1 MFLLNVHYSNG
12 GYMKKIFL
20 VIIIIFLISVTNVS
34 SNSYDYLISD
44 DSYGLYSLYVDGLNT
59 NNFFSFFSDINVI
72 RIYPYINPIYKD
84 RIGNVSYKID
94 SFNLYYEIN
103 TFKNKYLSL
112 IKKNSYSDYNYLYLN
127 GISIDRV
134 DVYMSGTD
142 LYNFLSDSNLVLTV
156 KKITDSSV

>member
-1 MFLLNVHYSNG
+1 
-12 GYMKKIFL
+12 MKKIFL

-112 IKKNSYSDYNYLYLN
+112 IKK
-127 GISIDRV
+127 IVIRI
-134 DVYMSGTD
+134 
-142 LYNFLSDSNLVLTV
+142 
-156 KKITDSSV
+156 ITIYI

>member
-20 VIIIIFLISVTNVS
+20 VIIIIFLISVTNVR

-44 DSYGLYSLYVDGLNT
+44 DSYGLYSLHVDGLNT

-72 RIYPYINPIYKD
+72 RIYPYINPIYRD

-142 LYNFLSDSNLVLTV
+142 LYDFLSNSNLVLTV